1 MRLVNRNYFEFLYI
15 IGRGGFGKVWKV
27 KLKKTNEYYAL
38 KEMFKVKVIDRRS
51 EFSIMSERNLLSRL
65 KHPFIVNMHF
75 AFQDFSKLYLVMDL
89 LSGGDLR
96 YHIAKRK
103 TFSEQE
109 TKFFIANLILSLEYI
124 HNQKIIHRDIKPENL
139 VLDSR
144 GYVRLTDFG
153 VAKINEPDNSSETS
167 GTPGYMAP
175 EVILIQNHSYP
186 ADFFAL
192 GVIGYEFMMG
202 YRPYL
207 GRSRKEIK
215 DLIISKQAKIRREE
229 LPEGWGMIAADF
241 INGLL
246 QRKPHKRLGYNNI
259 SQLKEHP
266 WMKDIDWDLLNK
278 KELEAP
284 FLPYSRKE
292 NFDKE
297 YCEGEEKVGE
307 ETMERYDEYIQSE
320 FFEGLFPN
328 YTYVDMGQIIDYQ
341 KTYNNT
347 INDKI
352 STNKE
357 YNKTN
362 YNLYQNNNN
371 DENFNTKSSDKD
383 IRSNLILRNKNISPK
398 LTNIKVIKNNKQ
410 NMKDE
415 NVNNDYKSNN
425 NEEEFPEF
433 EDNMEMSKPIQ
444 KIKSLSE
451 NESKKIIQIKRE
463 LSVDSNNDKEKKE
476 DKININLQSDKTRP
490 TKKSKE
496 KTIKRGKGMIDITT
510 IQKFLLKNNNNHK
523 INFNLTKNIFLNKSN
538 SVKMMKNKNKDIM
551 YYKNLIEKKKE
562 ESNTAN
568 SSKAK
573 NISISDLKNANKN
586 NKFENILIKQ
596 YLQNKNEINIFMN
609 TNKLS
614 SKKNQNNQKRHRNRS
629 QREGEE
635 FKKKIISWLNNKENT
650 NKMSNNIIKKVN
662 LKKPKNAFLNSN
674 MNICLNNNKKYNINT
689 MNKNKNNNFML
700 NNKQNSK
707 NSIVNNSNSRDE
719 KNLNFNSNNINITSK
734 NNKDNETII
743 NHYHHP
749 KVNSINIKKNK
760 LFNYLSNPNIHK
772 NNNLKTNKFPFIYNI
787 NTISNYPK
795 NLLTININDSYSKDL
810 INGKV
815 INIHNN
821 NFLTSNNIR
830 QGDKNIRNIIVNN
843 ISPTVNVLIH
853 SEEKNIPKK
862 KKLNNQKR
870 VNTINIKPKYN
881 TITHDNYNGVENV
894 NKKTKKIFNG
904 INQRF
909 FSSNKNKYN

>member
-1 MRLVNRNYFEFLYI
+1 
-15 IGRGGFGKVWKV
+15 
-27 KLKKTNEYYAL
+27 
-38 KEMFKVKVIDRRS
+38 MFKVKVIDRRS

-89 LSGGDLR
+89 LTGGDLR
-96 YHIAKRK
+96 YHIAKKK
-103 TFSEQE
+103 TFTEQE

-124 HNQKIIHRDIKPENL
+124 HKQKIIHRDIKPENL

-167 GTPGYMAP
+167 GTHGYMAP

-229 LPEGWGMIAADF
+229 LPDGWGMIAADF

-246 QRKPHKRLGYNNI
+246 QRKPYKRLGYQNI
-259 SQLKEHP
+259 SQIKEHS
-266 WMKDIDWDLLNK
+266 WMKDIDWDLLNLK
-278 KELEAP
+278 QIEAP
-284 FLPYSRKE
+284 FLPYSAKE

-297 YCEGEEKVGE
+297 YCEGEEKIGE
-307 ETMERYDEYIQSE
+307 ETMERYDQYIQSE

-328 YTYVDMGQIIDYQ
+328 YTYIDMGQIVDYQ

-347 INDKI
+347 INNKVSI
-352 STNKE
+352 NKE

-362 YNLYQNNNN
+362 YNMYQNNN
-371 DENFNTKSSDKD
+371 DDNFNTISSDKEN
-383 IRSNLILRNKNISPK
+383 RNNLILRTKNISPK
-398 LTNIKVIKNNKQ
+398 LTNIKVIKNAKNE
-410 NMKDE
+410 E
-415 NVNNDYKSNN
+415 NINNDYNINN
-425 NEEEFPEF
+425 NDDEKLTVHEGNKEI
-433 EDNMEMSKPIQ
+433 SKQIQ

-451 NESKKIIQIKRE
+451 NDSKKLIKIKRE
-463 LSVDSNNDKEKKE
+463 LSIDSNNDKNKKE
-476 DKININLQSDKTRP
+476 QKININLQSDKTKL
-490 TKKSKE
+490 THKTKE
-496 KTIKRGKGMIDITT
+496 KTIKRGKAMIDINT
-510 IQKFLLKNNNNHK
+510 IQKFLLKNNNNRK

-538 SVKMMKNKNKDIM
+538 SVKMMQNKSKDLM
-551 YYKNLIEKKKE
+551 YYKNLIDKKKE
-562 ESNTAN
+562 EPNTAN

-573 NISISDLKNANKN
+573 NISDLKNVNSN

-596 YLQNKNEINIFMN
+596 YLKNKNVMNMFIN
-609 TNKLS
+609 TNKLNN
-614 SKKNQNNQKRHRNRS
+614 KNNPKRHRNRS

-635 FKKKIISWLNNKENT
+635 FKKKIASWLNNKENVNKNTTKNT
-650 NKMSNNIIKKVN
+650 NVVKKGNI
-662 LKKPKNAFLNSN
+662 KKPKNAFLNSN
-674 MNICLNNNKKYNINT
+674 INICLNNNKIYNINT
-689 MNKNKNNNFML
+689 VNKNKNNNFIL
-700 NNKQNSK
+700 NKKQNSK
-707 NSIVNNSNSRDE
+707 NSIINNSNSQEE
-719 KNLNFNSNNINITSK
+719 KNLNFNSNNIFLNPTK
-734 NNKDNETII
+734 QQNNETII

-749 KVNSINIKKNK
+749 KINNINIKKNK

-772 NNNLKTNKFPFIYNI
+772 NNNIKSNKFPFIYNI

-795 NLLTININDSYSKDL
+795 NLLTININDSYSKDI

-821 NFLTSNNIR
+821 NFLTSNNMR

-853 SEEKNIPKK
+853 SEEKNITKK
-862 KKLNNQKR
+862 RKLSNQKR
-870 VNTINIKPKYN
+870 VNTINNKPKYN
-881 TITHDNYNGVENV
+881 TITHDNYNEVENV
-894 NKKTKKIFNG
+894 NKKTKKIFGG
-904 INQRF
+904 INQKF
-909 FSSNKNKYN
+909 FSSNKKKI